1 LSWWWLFV
9 IQRYNFF
16 SFPQLFILLAQSVTG
31 AVITIIALWLVA
43 ALIGYF
49 TAWFY
54 AKSVYSPV
62 IKGLEADKTSLNNQ
76 VAGLKDEIV
85 ILKGNEEKLNDT
97 IKKLEIEKAEKKK
110 RKAPVKKIK
119 K

>member
-1 LSWWWLFV
+1 MT
-9 IQRYNFF
+9 
-16 SFPQLFILLAQSVTG
+16 QLFILLAQSVTG